1 MQHIRIGKTFL
12 TKTENSD
19 SIKRKDN
26 NIDHIII
33 LKSSMPKAMITKPIY
48 K

>member
-12 TKTENSD
+12 IKTENSD
-19 SIKRKDN
+19 SIKRKDR
-26 NIDHIII
+26 NIDPITI
-33 LKSSMPKAMITKPIY
+33 LKFNMSKNMIIKSIY